1 MPRTFTEIEKEV
13 IRKQLLEKGDQC
25 FSRYGL
31 KKTSIEDITNL
42 AGIGKGTFYNFF
54 NSKEELFVEVLKHE
68 VNIRR
73 KFLNDLLESD
83 LPAQEYFKTLMK
95 YAADYIETKRH
106 IIEFYIYDARE
117 IMKVKLPRGKYE
129 ELVNDD
135 VRLLDLFFKKLL
147 KKNKFKKRKI
157 EIFVGII
164 RAFCFVCYH
173 KHDLWVDNFDEL
185 KNILI
190 NLIAE
195 GLTRDE
201 KSSG

>member
-1 MPRTFTEIEKEV
+1 MPRTFTETEKEV
-13 IRKQLLEKGDQC
+13 IRKQLLEKGSHC

-31 KKTSIEDITNL
+31 RKTGIEDITKL

-73 KFLNDLLESD
+73 KFMEDLLESD
-83 LPAQEYFKTLMK
+83 LPAPEYFKTLMK

-117 IMKVKLPRGKYE
+117 ILKVKLPQGKYE

-135 VRLLDLFFKKLL
+135 IGMLVLFFKKLL
-147 KKNKFKKRKI
+147 KKTKFKKQKI
-157 EIFVGII
+157 EILVGVI

-173 KHDLWVDNFDEL
+173 KPDLGVDNFDEF

-190 NLIAE
+190 NLIAD
-195 GLTRDE
+195 GLTMDE
-201 KSSG
+201 KSSS

>member
-1 MPRTFTEIEKEV
+1 MPRTFTETEVEV
-13 IRKQLLEKGDQC
+13 IRKQLLEKGSHC

-31 KKTSIEDITNL
+31 RKTGIEDITKL
-42 AGIGKGTFYNFF
+42 VGIGKGTFYNFF
-54 NSKEELFVEVLKHE
+54 NSKEDLFVEVLKHE

-73 KFLNDLLESD
+73 KFMDDLLESD
-83 LPAQEYFKTLMK
+83 LSAQEYFKALMTF
-95 YAADYIETKRH
+95 AADYIETKRH

-147 KKNKFKKRKI
+147 NKNKFKKRKI
-157 EIFVGII
+157 DILVGII

-173 KHDLWVDNFDEL
+173 KQDMGVENFDEF

-190 NLIAE
+190 NMIAD

>member
-1 MPRTFTEIEKEV
+1 MPRTFTETEKEV
-13 IRKQLLEKGDQC
+13 IRKQLLEKGSHC

-31 KKTSIEDITNL
+31 KKTGIEDITNL

-73 KFLNDLLESD
+73 KFMDDLLESD
-83 LPAQEYFKTLMK
+83 LPAQEYFKALMK

-106 IIEFYIYDARE
+106 IIEFYIYDAKE

-135 VRLLDLFFKKLL
+135 VRYVGF
-147 KKNKFKKRKI
+147 
-157 EIFVGII
+157 IF
-164 RAFCFVCYH
+164 
-173 KHDLWVDNFDEL
+173 
-185 KNILI
+185 
-190 NLIAE
+190 
-195 GLTRDE
+195 
-201 KSSG
+201 

>member
-1 MPRTFTEIEKEV
+1 
-13 IRKQLLEKGDQC
+13 
-25 FSRYGL
+25 
-31 KKTSIEDITNL
+31 
-42 AGIGKGTFYNFF
+42 
-54 NSKEELFVEVLKHE
+54 
-68 VNIRR
+68 
-73 KFLNDLLESD
+73 
-83 LPAQEYFKTLMK
+83 MK

-147 KKNKFKKRKI
+147 NKNKFKKRKI
-157 EIFVGII
+157 EILVGII

-173 KHDLWVDNFDEL
+173 KQDMGVENFDEF

-190 NLIAE
+190 NMIAD

>member
-1 MPRTFTEIEKEV
+1 MPRTFTDSEKEV
-13 IRKQLLEKGDQC
+13 IRKQLLEKGSHC

-31 KKTSIEDITNL
+31 RKTGIEDITKL

-54 NSKEELFVEVLKHE
+54 NSKEDLFVEVLKNE

-73 KFLNDLLESD
+73 KFMDELLESD
-83 LPAQEYFKTLMK
+83 LSAPEYFKSLMK

-117 IMKVKLPRGKYE
+117 ILKVKLPKGKYE

-135 VRLLDLFFKKLL
+135 IGILASFFKKLL
-147 KKNKFKKRKI
+147 SKKQFKKQKI
-157 EIFVGII
+157 EFFVGII

-173 KHDLWVDNFDEL
+173 NQDLGVANFDEF
-185 KNILI
+185 KNNFI
-190 NLIAE
+190 NMLAD

-201 KSSG
+201 KSSS

>member
-54 NSKEELFVEVLKHE
+54 KSKEELFVEVLKHE

-73 KFLNDLLESD
+73 KFMDELLEAD
-83 LPAQEYFKTLMK
+83 LPAPEYFKTLMK

-106 IIEFYIYDARE
+106 IIEFYIFDARE
-117 IMKVKLPRGKYE
+117 ILKVKLPRGKYE

-135 VRLLDLFFKKLL
+135 IGILVLFFKKLL
-147 KKNKFKKRKI
+147 SKKQFKKQKI
-157 EIFVGII
+157 EILVGII

-173 KHDLWVDNFDEL
+173 KQDMGVDNFDEF

-195 GLTRDE
+195 GLTKGE
-201 KSSG
+201 ASA